1 MSEYRAR
8 IDQVLVHLFNDILR
22 IEEESLHR
30 RGVHGL
36 SMREIHVLQA
46 IMESGEE
53 NTMSAVAARLHVTV
67 GSLTVAINTL
77 VRKGYV
83 ERQRSS
89 QDKRCIHLLL
99 TPRAADVNRLHQDFH
114 RQLTDALLRE
124 IPQERL
130 AASLPI
136 AFPICRSRR
145 GRRRISVCFP

>member
-22 IEEESLHR
+22 IEEEFLHR

-77 VRKGYV
+77 VRKGYGG
-83 ERQRSS
+83 
-89 QDKRCIHLLL
+89 
-99 TPRAADVNRLHQDFH
+99 AATLQ
-114 RQLTDALLRE
+114 
-124 IPQERL
+124 P
-130 AASLPI
+130 
-136 AFPICRSRR
+136 
-145 GRRRISVCFP
+145 G

>member
-99 TPRAADVNRLHQDFH
+99 TPRAAEVNRLHQDFH

-130 AASLPI
+130 AL
-136 AFPICRSRR
+136 ICQGLDDVAAYFEEQERN
-145 GRRRISVCFP
+145 GKL

>member
-53 NTMSAVAARLHVTV
+53 NTMSAVCSPAARDGGFPDGGHQHAGAQGVC
-67 GSLTVAINTL
+67 GAATL
-77 VRKGYV
+77 QPG
-83 ERQRSS
+83 
-89 QDKRCIHLLL
+89 
-99 TPRAADVNRLHQDFH
+99 
-114 RQLTDALLRE
+114 
-124 IPQERL
+124 
-130 AASLPI
+130 
-136 AFPICRSRR
+136 
-145 GRRRISVCFP
+145 

>member
-99 TPRAADVNRLHQDFH
+99 TPPRRRSQPAAPGFPPPAH
-114 RQLTDALLRE
+114 RC
-124 IPQERL
+124 
-130 AASLPI
+130 AAAGNSPGTPGLDLPGI
-136 AFPICRSRR
+136 GRRSRL
-145 GRRRISVCFP
+145 F

>member
-83 ERQRSS
+83 GGNA
-89 QDKRCIHLLL
+89 
-99 TPRAADVNRLHQDFH
+99 PA
-114 RQLTDALLRE
+114 
-124 IPQERL
+124 
-130 AASLPI
+130 
-136 AFPICRSRR
+136 
-145 GRRRISVCFP
+145 RISGAFICCSPPAPPTSTGCTRISTASSPMRCCGKFPRNAWP

>member
-22 IEEESLHR
+22 IEEDSLHR

-53 NTMSAVAARLHVTV
+53 NTMSTVAARLHVTV

-89 QDKRCIHLLL
+89 QDSGG
-99 TPRAADVNRLHQDFH
+99 F
-114 RQLTDALLRE
+114 
-124 IPQERL
+124 
-130 AASLPI
+130 
-136 AFPICRSRR
+136 ICCSPPAPPKST
-145 GRRRISVCFP
+145 GCTRISTASSPMRCCGKFPRNAWP

>member
-114 RQLTDALLRE
+114 PYPQRCQQLPTL
-124 IPQERL
+124 Q
-130 AASLPI
+130 
-136 AFPICRSRR
+136 F
-145 GRRRISVCFP
+145 

>member
-99 TPRAADVNRLHQDFH
+99 TPRATDVNRLHQDFH

-130 AASLPI
+130 AL
-136 AFPICRSRR
+136 ICQGLDGVAAYFEEQERN
-145 GRRRISVCFP
+145 GKL